1 MQMNSN
7 AKTII
12 YFKTV
17 GGGVVFSPRI
27 RMMSIFEF
35 ILPFRVRVVIIV
47 FVKKQTALCRHYTT
61 TTTTTIYYFHYYY

>member
-17 GGGVVFSPRI
+17 GGGIVLSPRI

-35 ILPFRVRVVIIV
+35 ILPFRVPVVIIV
-47 FVKKQTALCRHYTT
+47 FVKNKQHCVA
-61 TTTTTIYYFHYYY
+61 IM